1 MLSPTTRP
9 AARTDERSGTSP
21 EKPLLRR
28 WVLRAPSRGSTW
40 LGLQSPSAMRSRT
53 PSPTTLCTGSG
64 TMSAGGEAEMKEL
77 PEELACLACETSA
90 QVVAAGPAASAPL
103 MCRMTSPAPTRFVS
117 VPDYD
122 EEYNDCDDDDYD
134 GTEYGINHPVNMGKV
149 VYIYRK
155 KGEPI
160 KLVFTGKKKG
170 ITPVASFSALDKEG
184 EDPTPSAA
192 AEPKPSN
199 DPAEDDISTL

>member
-103 MCRMTSPAPTRFVS
+103 MCRM
-117 VPDYD
+117 
-122 EEYNDCDDDDYD
+122 
-134 GTEYGINHPVNMGKV
+134 
-149 VYIYRK
+149 K

>member
-1 MLSPTTRP
+1 MIWDVHEIYS
-9 AARTDERSGTSP
+9 
-21 EKPLLRR
+21 
-28 WVLRAPSRGSTW
+28 VLNTCFHN
-40 LGLQSPSAMRSRT
+40 LT
-53 PSPTTLCTGSG
+53 
-64 TMSAGGEAEMKEL
+64 
-77 PEELACLACETSA
+77 
-90 QVVAAGPAASAPL
+90 
-103 MCRMTSPAPTRFVS
+103 
-117 VPDYD
+117 
-122 EEYNDCDDDDYD
+122 
-134 GTEYGINHPVNMGKV
+134 V